1 MNKTPDSGASQT
13 TLPEAERIARL
24 RLIRS
29 QNVGPVTFRELLER
43 FGDARRALDAL
54 PDLAR
59 RGGRA
64 RPISICSKAAAAREF
79 EQTRETAVEIVVFGD
94 DAYPRSLAAT
104 EDAPGVL
111 LIKGHRHLLAAPTV
125 AIVGARNASAV
136 GVRFAR
142 EIAAELG
149 GRGLT
154 VVSGMARGIDSAAHE
169 GSLATGTLAVM
180 AGGID
185 IVYPAEN
192 QDLYDRIAETGLLIS
207 EMPLGIPPQARHFP
221 RRNRIISGLALG
233 VLVVEAAPRS
243 GSLITARL
251 AGEQGREVFAVPGSP
266 LDPRSRGANNLIRQG
281 AVLTETADD
290 IMNVLDEIM
299 RRPLG
304 EPDQGRV
311 PGPVPAP
318 PGDDELDSARRV
330 VHQKLSPAP
339 ISVDELVR
347 QCHLTPGAVLTIL
360 LELELAGGL
369 QRHPGNQVSLV

>member
-1 MNKTPDSGASQT
+1 MNRKPDSGANQT

-29 QNVGPVTFRELLER
+29 QNVGPVTFRQLLER
-43 FGDARRALDAL
+43 FGDARRALEVL

-79 EQTRETAVEIVVFGD
+79 EHTREIGVEIVVFGD
-94 DAYPRSLAAT
+94 DAFPKALAAT

-111 LIKGHRHLLAAPTV
+111 LTKGHKHLFAAP
-125 AIVGARNASAV
+125 ALGIVGARNASAV

-154 VVSGMARGIDSAAHE
+154 IVSGMARGIDSAAHE
-169 GSLATGTLAVM
+169 GSLGTGTIAVM

-192 QDLYDRIAETGLLIS
+192 QDLYDRIAEAGLLIS
-207 EMPLGIPPQARHFP
+207 EMPLGIRPQARHFP

-281 AVLTETADD
+281 AVLTESADD

-299 RRPLG
+299 RRPLE
-304 EPDQGRV
+304 EPDGDRV
-311 PGPVPAP
+311 PGPAP
-318 PGDDELDSARRV
+318 TPLGDDELDTARRI

-339 ISVDELVR
+339 IPVDELVR

-360 LELELAGGL
+360 LELELAGSL

>member
-311 PGPVPAP
+311 PGPVPTP